1 MVNFK
6 RLLAHLF
13 FLPGTYTRAFPASV
27 LQAIESEI
35 TASETTHNGELRFAI
50 ETTLPFRALW
60 RGMRGRT
67 RAIEVFSNLRVWD
80 TAANSGVLIYLLLA
94 DHDIEIIADRGITAL
109 VDQREW
115 DQIAKTMEQNFRD
128 GEFEQGALAGIRA
141 ITHLLARHF
150 PPGGDNPNELSNQPV
165 LLRR

>member
-6 RLLAHLF
+6 RLFSHLF

-27 LQAIESEI
+27 LQAIEAEI
-35 TASETTHNGELRFAI
+35 ATSETLHNGELRFAV
-50 ETTLPFRALW
+50 ETTLPFSAL
-60 RGMRGRT
+60 RQGISGRT
-67 RAIEVFSNLRVWD
+67 RALEVFSHLRVWD
-80 TAANSGVLIYLLLA
+80 TEANSGVLIYLLLA
-94 DHDIEIIADRGITAL
+94 DHDIEIIADRGIVAQ

-115 DQIAKTMEQNFRD
+115 DQIAKTMEQRFRA

-141 ITHLLARHF
+141 ITHLLVRHF
-150 PPGGDNPNELSNQPV
+150 PPDDHNPNELSNQPV

>member
-13 FLPGTYTRAFPASV
+13 FLPGASTRAFPAPV
-27 LQAIESEI
+27 LQAIEAEI
-35 TASETTHNGELRFAI
+35 GASEALHSGELRFAI
-50 ETTLPFRALW
+50 ESTLPFGTLW
-60 RGMRGRT
+60 RGMSGRT
-67 RAIEVFSNLRVWD
+67 RALEVFSHLRVWD
-80 TAANSGVLIYLLLA
+80 TDANSGVLIYLLLA
-94 DHDIEIIADRGITAL
+94 DHDIEIIADRGITAR

-115 DQIAKTMEQNFRD
+115 DQIARTMEQAF
-128 GEFEQGALAGIRA
+128 GAGQFEQGALAGIRA

-150 PPGGDNPNELSNQPV
+150 PPGGNNPDELSNQPV

>member
-13 FLPGTYTRAFPASV
+13 FLPGAYSRAFPAPV
-27 LQAIESEI
+27 LQAIEAEI
-35 TASETTHNGELRFAI
+35 TASETSHKGELRFAI
-50 ETTLPFRALW
+50 ETTLPFSALW
-60 RGMRGRT
+60 RGMSGRT
-67 RAIEVFSNLRVWD
+67 RAIEVFSHLRVWD
-80 TAANSGVLIYLLLA
+80 TEANSGVLIYLLLA
-94 DHDIEIIADRGITAL
+94 DHDIEIIADRGISAL

-115 DQIAKTMEQNFRD
+115 DKIAKTMEQNFRE

-141 ITHLLARHF
+141 ITHMLARHF

>member
-6 RLLAHLF
+6 RLFAHLF
-13 FLPGTYTRAFPASV
+13 FLPGTYTRAFPARV
-27 LQAIESEI
+27 LQAIEAEI
-35 TASETTHNGELRFAI
+35 TASETSHNGELRFVI
-50 ETTLPFRALW
+50 ETTLPFSALW
-60 RGMRGRT
+60 RGMSGRT
-67 RAIEVFSNLRVWD
+67 RAIEVFSHLRVWD
-80 TAANSGVLIYLLLA
+80 TEANSGVLIYLLLA
-94 DHDIEIIADRGITAL
+94 DHDIEIIADRGITAR

-115 DQIAKTMEQNFRD
+115 DQIAKTMEQNFRE
-128 GEFEQGALAGIRA
+128 GEFEQGVLAGIRA